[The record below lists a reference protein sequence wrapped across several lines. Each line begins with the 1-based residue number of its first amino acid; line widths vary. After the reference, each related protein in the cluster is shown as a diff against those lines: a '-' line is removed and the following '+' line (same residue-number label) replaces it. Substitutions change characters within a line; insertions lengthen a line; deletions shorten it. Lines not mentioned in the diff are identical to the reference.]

1 MKEELNEMETTIRG
15 MVAAI
20 IEVEPDAIGADAKF
34 VDDLGADS
42 MSALELMAR
51 VEKHYGIVILPEN
64 LPKMRTVRQ
73 VAALAGE
80 LVAKKKPANA

>member
-1 MKEELNEMETTIRG
+1 MEEQLNEIETTVRG
-15 MVAAI
+15 IVATILELEPEAVAA
-20 IEVEPDAIGADAKF
+20 DARF

-64 LPKMRTVRQ
+64 LPKMRTVRA

-80 LVAKKKPANA
+80 LIQAKAGRA

>member
-1 MKEELNEMETTIRG
+1 MEELNEFEKTVRG

-20 IEVEPDAIGADAKF
+20 IEVEPDAVGADARF
-34 VDDLGADS
+34 VEDLGADS

-64 LPKMRTVRQ
+64 LPKMRTVRA
-73 VAALAGE
+73 VAALAEE
-80 LVAKKKPANA
+80 LAKAKPARG

>member
-1 MKEELNEMETTIRG
+1 MEEKLNEIETTVRG
-15 MVAAI
+15 IVATI
-20 IEVEPDAIGADAKF
+20 LEVEPEAVAADARF

-64 LPKMRTVRQ
+64 LPKMRTVRA

-80 LVAKKKPANA
+80 LIQEKAGRA

>member
-1 MKEELNEMETTIRG
+1 MEDLNELEKTVRG

-20 IEVEPDAIGADAKF
+20 LEVEPDAVPADAKF

-73 VAALAGE
+73 VAALAGD
-80 LVAKKKPANA
+80 LVKAKTAGV

>member
-1 MKEELNEMETTIRG
+1 MEELNDVEITVRA

-20 IEVEPDAIGADAKF
+20 LEVEPDAVGADAKF

-64 LPKMRTVRQ
+64 LPKMRTVRA

-80 LVAKKKPANA
+80 LLNGKAASA